1 MLFFKSLTNS
11 FFCGNKIGNA
21 VLFQTLVL
29 SNFIYFICAFT
40 NFSTLFYL
48 VFDGGFNTKYAK
60 SNQLFFMLSQLPMNI
75 LLKVFF
81 FFCY

>member
-60 SNQLFFMLSQLPMNI
+60 SNQLFFYALSTANEYLT
-75 LLKVFF
+75 KGFF